1 MEAQCDVVAMTKP
14 ERIIRARLA
23 YDTRAAY
30 ARIRLI
36 RQQAAKEAP
45 AREIRQ
51 EWTSK
56 VDARARMCQDID
68 G

>member
-1 MEAQCDVVAMTKP
+1 MSRRPMTQA

-30 ARIRLI
+30 ARIRQI
-36 RQQAAKEAP
+36 RQQAAEESP

-51 EWTSK
+51 DWASK